1 MTGYTVHTGSSVK
14 FSEAWTRIFQE
25 GEPAAGSKKPSTRAA
40 PSAAAKKKTVKA
52 RGTAKR
58 KVARK

>member
-14 FSEAWTRIFQE
+14 FSEAWNRIFQE
-25 GEPAAGSKKPSTRAA
+25 GEQAADSKKPTTRAA
-40 PSAAAKKKTVKA
+40 TSAAAKKKAVKT

-58 KVARK
+58 KARK